1 MMVVGTEEPMSR
13 RSTIRYAP
21 KAMQNWSVQNPSIS
35 FILPDQLHLRS
46 LTAEDIRV
54 TSIEDGHCAA
64 AEELTASGSKLN
76 LSKEK

>member
-13 RSTIRYAP
+13 SSIRYAP
-21 KAMQNWSVQNPSIS
+21 KAMQNWSVQNHPKS
-35 FILPDQLHLRS
+35 FIFPDQLHLRS